1 MDNYLAVF
9 DFDSTL
15 INQEI
20 IDELA
25 NRAGKGAE
33 VAAITKAAMAG
44 SIPYE
49 ESLKRR
55 VEALT
60 GLTEGDLQV
69 VADAVTFRPGFLPL
83 MAHLKR
89 RGFKIAVISGTFAC
103 MIDRLAHRDQFDAI
117 RVNDLLM
124 ADGKLTGD
132 VEVNVTDN
140 KGVMLQSL
148 QQRFGVSMARTLAV
162 GDGATDVPMF
172 KRSGFSI
179 ALHAKPAVKAHAS
192 LALDTNDLAD
202 LVPAIE
208 AHFFHSL
215 GPA

>member
-1 MDNYLAVF
+1 MENYLAVF

-25 NRAGKGAE
+25 IRAGRGAQ
-33 VAAITKAAMAG
+33 VAAITKAAMVG
-44 SIPYE
+44 IIPYE

-55 VEALT
+55 VEALA
-60 GLTEGDLQV
+60 GLTTGDLQA
-69 VADAVTFRPGFLPL
+69 VADAVTYRPGFLKL
-83 MAHLKR
+83 MVHLKT

-103 MIDRLAHRDQFDAI
+103 MIDRLPHRDQFDAI

-124 ADGKLTGD
+124 ADGKLTGE

-140 KGVMLQSL
+140 KGVLLQSL

-179 ALHAKPAVKAHAS
+179 ALHAKPAVRAQAS
-192 LALDTNDLAD
+192 LALDVDNLEE
-202 LVPAIE
+202 LVPRIE